1 MTDIHSVLT
10 RCIMNRKLPTRNSN
24 LHDNSKTYIHFC
36 GKIVCF
42 SLLWW
47 NKSSIL
53 LIFGK
58 EPIISIVST
67 YSCPK
72 LEQINHFKWLL
83 NFRCIGIFR
92 NQGRNND
99 LYWSIKKVSWNQ
111 LVQIHCSYKWQFYLF
126 KSLAEP

>member
-1 MTDIHSVLT
+1 M
-10 RCIMNRKLPTRNSN
+10 RNPN
-24 LHDNSKTYIHFC
+24 LHDNPQTYSNFC

-53 LIFGK
+53 LVFGK
-58 EPIISIVST
+58 GLIISTVST

-83 NFRCIGIFR
+83 TSDASKFFVTNGEIMINVGQLKRCLGI
-92 NQGRNND
+92 NW
-99 LYWSIKKVSWNQ
+99 Y
-111 LVQIHCSYKWQFYLF
+111 
-126 KSLAEP
+126 

>member
-1 MTDIHSVLT
+1 
-10 RCIMNRKLPTRNSN
+10 MNRKLPMRNSN
-24 LHDNSKTYIHFC
+24 LHDNPQTYTNFC

-58 EPIISIVST
+58 ELINLIVST

-83 NFRCIGIFR
+83 NFRCIEIFR

-99 LYWSIKKVSWNQ
+99 
-111 LVQIHCSYKWQFYLF
+111 
-126 KSLAEP
+126 

>member
-1 MTDIHSVLT
+1 MENYPKIIPVTPNTQEWIPGIIYHSVLT
-10 RCIMNRKLPTRNSN
+10 SRIMNRKLPMCNSN
-24 LHDNSKTYIHFC
+24 LHDNPQTCTNFC

-58 EPIISIVST
+58 ERIISIVST

-83 NFRCIGIFR
+83 NLDASKFFLNKCEIMINIG
-92 NQGRNND
+92 Q
-99 LYWSIKKVSWNQ
+99 
-111 LVQIHCSYKWQFYLF
+111 
-126 KSLAEP
+126 

>member
-1 MTDIHSVLT
+1 
-10 RCIMNRKLPTRNSN
+10 MNQKLPMRNSD
-24 LHDNSKTYIHFC
+24 LHDNPQTFTNFC

-58 EPIISIVST
+58 ELIISIVSI
-67 YSCPK
+67 YSCSK
-72 LEQINHFKWLL
+72 LEQINPFKWLL
-83 NFRCIGIFR
+83 NFRCIEIFR

-99 LYWSIKKVSWNQ
+99 
-111 LVQIHCSYKWQFYLF
+111 
-126 KSLAEP
+126 

>member
-1 MTDIHSVLT
+1 MRLNSLKLASLARKTCTLDSFQFFGTYLHSVLT
-10 RCIMNRKLPTRNSN
+10 RCIMNRKLRMRNSI
-24 LHDNSKTYIHFC
+24 LHDNPQTYTNFC

-58 EPIISIVST
+58 ELIISIVST

-72 LEQINHFKWLL
+72 LEQINRFK
-83 NFRCIGIFR
+83 
-92 NQGRNND
+92 
-99 LYWSIKKVSWNQ
+99 
-111 LVQIHCSYKWQFYLF
+111 
-126 KSLAEP
+126 